1 MITLGLH
8 LGHNASACLMIKGEI
23 VGLVQEERMTKVKN
37 QTGFPSLAIDELIKD
52 HLEEDIRKID
62 CIAVA
67 STFAHPYYICL
78 NKYDNFGV
86 EEYIKEMKEVWYPH
100 FYQKKEINVDVWK
113 NQYKKKIN
121 LNNSH
126 NFDFSFLDRGLSLKE
141 EIDYFSNVER
151 KNAILRKFPGFNNI
165 KIFDHHRCHAYY
177 ALYGGNLNQEKFKDT
192 LILTADSWGDY
203 KNWSVSVFDN
213 HNKIKEIECGDNFL
227 LARIYKFCT
236 LILGMKPNEHEY
248 KVMGLAGYNSSNKYV
263 KKVEKIFF
271 DILDFED
278 GSFTNKNPLIDS
290 YYDLKS
296 RLEGHRFDNIA
307 SALQNWCSEVL
318 NKWVNYWVVKLN
330 KKGVAFSGG
339 LSMNIK
345 ANGDLLKNE
354 NIKWLSVP
362 ASGGDESLSAGACF
376 YAAEEN
382 EINIKCMNNPYLGSL
397 SKKDMSWQNH
407 ILNNDFKNNFRIIE
421 DFDMNKVAQLLA
433 KDHIVARCIGRAEF
447 GARALGN
454 RSILA
459 NPSNYDNIKK
469 INSSIKNR
477 DFWMPF
483 TPSILEEYSK
493 NFLINEK
500 NISSPYMTIGFDT
513 TTLAKNQIT
522 ACLHM
527 GDHSARP
534 QFVYKNLN
542 HGYWSLINEFYKI
555 TKIPCLLNTS
565 LNLHGDPMNY
575 TISDAIK
582 TLDLSSLNFLMI
594 PDNKL
599 IYKKEYE
606 SILKNLLM

>member
-1 MITLGLH
+1 
-8 LGHNASACLMIKGEI
+8 
-23 VGLVQEERMTKVKN
+23 
-37 QTGFPSLAIDELIKD
+37 
-52 HLEEDIRKID
+52 
-62 CIAVA
+62 
-67 STFAHPYYICL
+67 
-78 NKYDNFGV
+78 
-86 EEYIKEMKEVWYPH
+86 
-100 FYQKKEINVDVWK
+100 
-113 NQYKKKIN
+113 
-121 LNNSH
+121 
-126 NFDFSFLDRGLSLKE
+126 
-141 EIDYFSNVER
+141 
-151 KNAILRKFPGFNNI
+151 
-165 KIFDHHRCHAYY
+165 
-177 ALYGGNLNQEKFKDT
+177 
-192 LILTADSWGDY
+192 
-203 KNWSVSVFDN
+203 
-213 HNKIKEIECGDNFL
+213 
-227 LARIYKFCT
+227 
-236 LILGMKPNEHEY
+236 
-248 KVMGLAGYNSSNKYV
+248 
-263 KKVEKIFF
+263 
-271 DILDFED
+271 
-278 GSFTNKNPLIDS
+278 
-290 YYDLKS
+290 
-296 RLEGHRFDNIA
+296 
-307 SALQNWCSEVL
+307 
-318 NKWVNYWVVKLN
+318 
-330 KKGVAFSGG
+330 
-339 LSMNIK
+339 
-345 ANGDLLKNE
+345 
-354 NIKWLSVP
+354 
-362 ASGGDESLSAGACF
+362 
-376 YAAEEN
+376 
-382 EINIKCMNNPYLGSL
+382 MNNPYLGSL